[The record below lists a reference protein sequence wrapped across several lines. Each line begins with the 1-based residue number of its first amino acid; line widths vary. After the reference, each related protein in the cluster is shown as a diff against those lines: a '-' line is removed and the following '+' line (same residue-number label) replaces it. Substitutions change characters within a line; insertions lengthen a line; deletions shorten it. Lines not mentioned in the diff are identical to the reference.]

1 MSRARFIRRARGPVQ
16 PAPRAEGTRPAA
28 LKPRRGVA
36 MLLVLVGL
44 AVLGLVANEVQYN
57 SVVELRLATNQRDE
71 LRAHFLAKSGVG
83 LSRLLLRFQ
92 KQMDNI
98 QIPNLGGML
107 QQFLGGAG
115 GGGGLPPGVNPAM
128 LAGLGLNPAML
139 GQLTGAA
146 GGAGGAPGAGAGAPS
161 SMSIQLWRMAKIDC
175 HMLEMMVP
183 EIDEKGQAIQLTSK
197 DEKFDFDDE
206 NPELAKEQK
215 AKRFGSFTG
224 CFDTVITDEEERI
237 NLNKLDAP
245 QLSAQVLLTQLVAS
259 FGDKKYEFLFEKE
272 DSNRVKVTPTDTIIA
287 MRDWIDEDETGSTLN
302 FSGQGDP
309 FMKGFSDENGNYV
322 KYDPSYRAKN
332 ARFDSLD
339 ELYLVHGVND
349 RFMAA
354 FKDKL
359 TVYPN
364 VNSRLNINTDD
375 PMLLEL
381 AIRTV
386 ADPARP
392 DPRLSD
398 PVFIDT
404 LIQKIRAAR
413 MFALFGMSAL
423 DFVNLVAASGVGVN
437 PTIINN
443 VQNQRFIGD
452 KSSTFRL
459 SVTGEAGD
467 VTRTITAVIRL
478 DDGLGRLV
486 YWKEE

>member
-1 MSRARFIRRARGPVQ
+1 VSRATFRRRARGP
-16 PAPRAEGTRPAA
+16 APAA
-28 LKPRRGVA
+28 ARPPSLEPRRGVA

-71 LRAHFLAKSGVG
+71 LRAHFLAKSGIG

-92 KQMDNI
+92 KQMDAI

-107 QQFLGGAG
+107 QGLLGGAG
-115 GGGGLPPGVNPAM
+115 GAGGMGGLGALGGLLGGGANPAA
-128 LAGLGLNPAML
+128 LAGAL
-139 GQLTGAA
+139 
-146 GGAGGAPGAGAGAPS
+146 GGAGGAGAPS
-161 SMSIQLWRMAKIDC
+161 SMSIQLWRMAKVDC

-183 EIDEKGQAIQLTSK
+183 EIDEKGQAKKLPSSK
-197 DEKFDFDDE
+197 KFDFDDE
-206 NPELAKEQK
+206 NPELAKSQQSR
-215 AKRFGSFTG
+215 RFGSFTG
-224 CFDTVITDEEERI
+224 CFDTKITDEEERI

-245 QLSAQVLLTQLVAS
+245 QLSAQVLLSQLVAAL
-259 FGDKKYEFLFEKE
+259 GDKKYEFLFEKE
-272 DSNRVKVTPTDTIIA
+272 DSNRVKTTPTDVIIA
-287 MRDWIDEDETGSTLN
+287 MRDWIDEDETSSTLN
-302 FSGQGDP
+302 FSGQGEP
-309 FMKGFSDENGNYV
+309 FLRGFSDENGNYV
-322 KYDPSYRAKN
+322 KYDPAYRAKN
-332 ARFDSLD
+332 GRFDSLD
-339 ELYLVHGVND
+339 ELYLIHGVND

-354 FKDKL
+354 FKDRL
-359 TVYPN
+359 TVYPD

-375 PMLLEL
+375 PILLEL

-386 ADPARP
+386 ADPSRI
-392 DPRLSD
+392 DPRLAD

-413 MFALFGMSAL
+413 LFALFGMSAM
-423 DFVNLVAASGVGVN
+423 DFVNLVAAAGVAVN

-452 KSSTFRL
+452 KSSTYRVA
-459 SVTGEAGD
+459 VTGQAGD

-486 YWKEE
+486 YWREE

>member
-1 MSRARFIRRARGPVQ
+1 MSRATFRRRARGPAQ
-16 PAPRAEGTRPAA
+16 SPAPAGARPEA

-71 LRAHFLAKSGVG
+71 LRAHFLAKSGIG

-107 QQFLGGAG
+107 QGILG
-115 GGGGLPPGVNPAM
+115 
-128 LAGLGLNPAML
+128 
-139 GQLTGAA
+139 A
-146 GGAGGAPGAGAGAPS
+146 GGAGGAGGLGALPALLGGGANPAALGALGGALGGAGGAGGAPS

-175 HMLEMMVP
+175 HMLELMVP
-183 EIDEKGQAIQLTSK
+183 EIDEKGQVVKTASDK
-197 DEKFDFDDE
+197 KFDFDDE
-206 NPELAKEQK
+206 NPELAKAQK
-215 AKRFGSFTG
+215 DKRFGSFTG
-224 CFDTVITDEEERI
+224 CFDTKITDEEERI

-245 QLSAQVLLTQLVAS
+245 QLTAQVLLAQLVAT

-272 DSNRVKVTPTDTIIA
+272 DSNRVKVTPNDVIIS
-287 MRDWIDEDETGSTLN
+287 MRDWIDEDETSSTLN

-309 FMKGFSDENGNYV
+309 FLKGFSDENGNYV
-322 KYDPSYRAKN
+322 KYDPAYRAKN

-339 ELYLVHGVND
+339 ELYLIHGVND

-359 TVYPN
+359 TVYPD

-375 PMLLEL
+375 PILLEL
-381 AIRTV
+381 AIKTV
-386 ADPARP
+386 ADPTRP
-392 DPRLSD
+392 DPRLAD

-413 MFALFGMSAL
+413 MFALFGMSAM
-423 DFVNLVAASGVGVN
+423 DFVNLVAASGVAVN
-437 PTIINN
+437 PTILNN

-452 KSSTFRL
+452 KSSTFRI

-486 YWKEE
+486 YWREE